1 MVHVSRRSFV
11 QGTAGLFV
19 VFSLPR
25 ASAASTTT
33 VLVTIGRLFIHSH
46 RAREATWQLNKA
58 GPVEALRSW
67 MTAAGITSGAVF
79 RPVTKGQHVLS
90 KAAQRRVGASAAM
103 SPRAREA

>member
-58 GPVEALRSW
+58 APRLAFVSLLRGS
-67 MTAAGITSGAVF
+67 V
-79 RPVTKGQHVLS
+79 
-90 KAAQRRVGASAAM
+90 RRVRIAETRRQSRAAAKHGHECR
-103 SPRAREA
+103 SGVGPAAPWP